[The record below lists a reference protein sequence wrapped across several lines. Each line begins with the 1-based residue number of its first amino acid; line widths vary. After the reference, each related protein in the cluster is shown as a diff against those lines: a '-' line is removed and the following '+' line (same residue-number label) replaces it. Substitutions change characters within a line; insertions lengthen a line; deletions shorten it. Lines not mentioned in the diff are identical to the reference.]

1 MLKHYKDPKTSTDT
15 RTPLTNLLGGT
26 TTTCTCLKGMIFG
39 FKQAS
44 LKSWCTIHCLA
55 HLLLRDL
62 ERHITCVEANP
73 GFQLCFWMITY
84 HYPDIEMPQATRG
97 AAESDT
103 SNLLKDLMMEL
114 YNNLLLGV
122 YSVCPLNLDIV

>member
-1 MLKHYKDPKTSTDT
+1 MKEFLRIHG
-15 RTPLTNLLGGT
+15 LL
-26 TTTCTCLKGMIFG
+26 IFW
-39 FKQAS
+39 QEIQS
-44 LKSWCTIHCLA
+44 
-55 HLLLRDL
+55 
-62 ERHITCVEANP
+62 VEANL
-73 GFQLCFWMITY
+73 GFQLCFWIITY

-103 SNLLKDLMMEL
+103 SNLLKDLMTEL